1 MKVRPR
7 SIRLFMMLQL
17 VFAYLF
23 AAGTGVAIVYLARQN
38 RKQGWKRPAPKW
50 FGVQLENR
58 EARMPAAADIESNSE
73 ALLAELH
80 RLNHGLAAHGGKVNP
95 LVASPKVESSETPEL
110 VAARRV

>member
-1 MKVRPR
+1 LKVRPR

-38 RKQGWKRPAPKW
+38 RKQGWKRPEPKW

-58 EARMPAAADIESNSE
+58 EAIMPLAPDIESNPDG
-73 ALLAELH
+73 LLAEL
-80 RLNHGLAAHGGKVNP
+80 RQLNHELAAHGKTVNP
-95 LVASPKVESSETPEL
+95 VVASPEVESSETAEL
-110 VAARRV
+110 VAARKV